1 MLPPVN
7 AVVNA
12 SISYQD
18 HRASQEDAGRAAAKT
33 QGMPLQAAIGVEPNN
48 AIAGRLNI
56 LLLSG
61 QERMSE
67 NFATLMTFLGKQLR
81 LERAPGETISS
92 YAGRLVQA
100 LADLPP
106 QARQALQRQLAQMF
120 NGLQLRTL
128 MGAFR
133 NPAGPEAAT
142 LAIYLEFYRAK
153 DRGDLAA
160 RTVVTSYRQNGGE
173 VRPVPLPSTVTAA
186 GRNGAAAVATGNPV
200 PGVTAPKGSRA
211 DPSNN
216 PLDAV
221 AKGRIFSGT
230 NETANGSL
238 AAAALRAMERAA
250 QDGAEFLRGLFA
262 APEASDSKRAD
273 SGLHEHHARLPQ
285 ASGQSGDDPVSSEIR
300 TASSTDGAFQPPD
313 VQAVDEELPLM
324 RPDDN
329 RPRPAIEYEHG
340 TGTTADARAGTE
352 RPVSQPGEP
361 ALSLLD
367 REEWKTV
374 VAPDENGN
382 VAVLPTEEEI
392 FPDPAELLDF
402 TQADEAKSD
411 NPADFGRPRDVT
423 SEASPSAAKDDAALL
438 EQSSEPPSTD
448 GAMDARSAAAR
459 DVPLDLPRAEEAA
472 TRLSAILRE
481 GVPLPVVNYLFADDD
496 FTERPELLNHRF
508 GGGQGEGA
516 GEGEADGD
524 DSGEAGDEQAADET
538 GVVADE
544 GDTASLE
551 AMASEQSASLGE
563 SESPNDL
570 YWRMAGWS

>member
-33 QGMPLQAAIGVEPNN
+33 QGTPLQAAIGVEQNN

-67 NFATLMTFLGKQLR
+67 NFATLVTFLGKELR
-81 LERAPGETISS
+81 VERAPGETISS

-173 VRPVPLPSTVTAA
+173 VRSVPLPSTVTAA
-186 GRNGAAAVATGNPV
+186 GRNGAAAIATGNLAS
-200 PGVTAPKGSRA
+200 GVNAPKGSKA
-211 DPSNN
+211 APSND

-221 AKGRIFSGT
+221 ARGRIFSGT

-238 AAAALRAMERAA
+238 AAAAMRAMERAA

-262 APEASDSKRAD
+262 APEALDSERTD
-273 SGLHEHHARLPQ
+273 SAGHKPQ
-285 ASGQSGDDPVSSEIR
+285 AELSQAAGQFGEDPDPSEIR
-300 TASSTDGAFQPPD
+300 SASSADGLLQPVEPEAAD
-313 VQAVDEELPLM
+313 AEHPMARSEDDGTQPVIEHERGSGAV
-324 RPDDN
+324 
-329 RPRPAIEYEHG
+329 
-340 TGTTADARAGTE
+340 TDARAGTE
-352 RPVSQPGEP
+352 RPVSQPGER

-374 VAPDENGN
+374 TVPDENGN
-382 VAVLPTEEEI
+382 ATILPTEEEI

-402 TQADEAKSD
+402 TQADEAKSAD
-411 NPADFGRPRDVT
+411 PADFGRPRDVT
-423 SEASPSAAKDDAALL
+423 SEASPRAAKDDVALL
-438 EQSSEPPSTD
+438 EQSPEPPSAD
-448 GAMDARSAAAR
+448 GTMDARSAAAR
-459 DVPLDLPRAEEAA
+459 SLPLDLPRAEEAG
-472 TRLSAILRE
+472 TRLPAILRE
-481 GVPLPVVNYLFADDD
+481 GVPLPMVNYLFADDD

-508 GGGQGEGA
+508 GGGQGEG
-516 GEGEADGD
+516 EADGD
-524 DSGEAGDEQAADET
+524 DSGEAGDEQAADEP

-544 GDTASLE
+544 GGAASLE
-551 AMASEQSASLGE
+551 AMTSEQSPTAGE

>member
-33 QGMPLQAAIGVEPNN
+33 QGTPLQAAIGVEPNN

-67 NFATLMTFLGKQLR
+67 NFATLVTFLGKELR
-81 LERAPGETISS
+81 VERAPGETISS
-92 YAGRLVQA
+92 YAGRLLQA

-160 RTVVTSYRQNGGE
+160 RTVVTSYRQNAGE
-173 VRPVPLPSTVTAA
+173 VRSVPLPSTVTAA

-200 PGVTAPKGSRA
+200 PGVTAPKGSKA
-211 DPSNN
+211 APSND

-221 AKGRIFSGT
+221 ARGRIFSGT

-238 AAAALRAMERAA
+238 AAAAMRAMERAA
-250 QDGAEFLRGLFA
+250 QDGGEFLRGLFA
-262 APEASDSKRAD
+262 APEASDSERVGSAGHKPRAEL
-273 SGLHEHHARLPQ
+273 SQ
-285 ASGQSGDDPVSSEIR
+285 AAGQFGEDPDTSEIR
-300 TASSTDGAFQPPD
+300 SASSVDGIHQPVEPEAAD
-313 VQAVDEELPLM
+313 AGHSMARSE
-324 RPDDN
+324 DDGTQ
-329 RPRPAIEYEHG
+329 PVIEHERG
-340 TGTTADARAGTE
+340 SAALTDARAGTE
-352 RPVSQPGEP
+352 RPVSLPGER

-374 VAPDENGN
+374 AVPDDTGN
-382 VAVLPTEEEI
+382 ATNLPTEEEI

-402 TQADEAKSD
+402 TQVDEAKSD
-411 NPADFGRPRDVT
+411 DPVAFGRPRDVT
-423 SEASPSAAKDDAALL
+423 SEASPRAAKDDVALL
-438 EQSSEPPSTD
+438 EQSPEPPSAD
-448 GAMDARSAAAR
+448 GTMDARSAAAR
-459 DVPLDLPRAEEAA
+459 SLPLDLPRAEEAG
-472 TRLSAILRE
+472 TRLPAILRE
-481 GVPLPVVNYLFADDD
+481 GVPLPMVNYLFADDD

-508 GGGQGEGA
+508 GGGQGDGA

-524 DSGEAGDEQAADET
+524 DSGEAGDEQAADEP

-544 GDTASLE
+544 GGAASLE
-551 AMASEQSASLGE
+551 AMTSEQSPTAGE